1 MKQAH
6 ISIGWFVA
14 ASAAVAQPLACAGE
28 DPESDTGSAG
38 DEVARMPNSPASEA
52 PLAPTPT
59 APTPAAPTP
68 AAPTPETTAPETAA
82 PAATAPAATTA
93 NEPVPVASMG
103 LDDTGEPTEPTDA
116 GADCDYFDE
125 EPEPYPG
132 CMRG

>member
-52 PLAPTPT
+52 PIAPTPT
-59 APTPAAPTP
+59 APTP
-68 AAPTPETTAPETAA
+68 AAPTPETTAPETA
-82 PAATAPAATTA
+82 APAATTA